1 MTELGGVSVSRETIE
16 RLKAYQ
22 ALLEKWNGAI
32 NLVARS
38 TISSFWERHVVD
50 SAQLYSQM
58 PVGCQN
64 WLDAGSGGGLPGIV
78 IAGIAKEH
86 APSMTVHLVE
96 SDQRKATFLRRVVET
111 LDLNAKVSIA
121 RIEAIPVQSADVF
134 SARALASLNVLLG
147 YADRHLK
154 PTGTAIFPKGERY
167 AQEIAESRTNWHF
180 DVVTKPSLTDTKAQV
195 LVVKGITRVDGQ
207 NQSRT

>member
-147 YADRHLK
+147 YA
-154 PTGTAIFPKGERY
+154 I
-167 AQEIAESRTNWHF
+167 
-180 DVVTKPSLTDTKAQV
+180 LT
-195 LVVKGITRVDGQ
+195 L
-207 NQSRT
+207 

>member
-121 RIEAIPVQSADVF
+121 RIA
-134 SARALASLNVLLG
+134 
-147 YADRHLK
+147 
-154 PTGTAIFPKGERY
+154 TGTAIFPKGERY

-207 NQSRT
+207 KDDDDDQSCCGTR